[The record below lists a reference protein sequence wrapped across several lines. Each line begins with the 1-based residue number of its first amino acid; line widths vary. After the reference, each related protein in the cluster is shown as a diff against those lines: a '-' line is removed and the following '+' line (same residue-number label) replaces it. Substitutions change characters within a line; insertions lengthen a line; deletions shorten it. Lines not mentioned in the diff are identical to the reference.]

1 MNLRIMQQQQHIII
15 VFSFTLNSALVIA
28 IAPFSMFYFMAL
40 NYFVRRLVAFD
51 TLIIILR
58 KRVVNYVTS
67 IACDKLWLSRKSKQN
82 PIDKRAYGVYFQR
95 IAKLTVPD
103 S

>member
-1 MNLRIMQQQQHIII
+1 MQQQQHIII

-28 IAPFSMFYFMAL
+28 IAPFSMFSFMAFI
-40 NYFVRRLVAFD
+40 YFVRRIVACD
-51 TLIIILR
+51 ELIIILC
-58 KRVVNYVTS
+58 KRIVNYVTS
-67 IACDKLWLSRKSKQN
+67 IARDKLWLSRKSNQN
-82 PIDKRAYGVYFQR
+82 PIDKRANGVYFQR